1 MKSRF
6 WPVLSLLAF
15 VAGLLFWMEG
25 NRRRD
30 AARPPAPTNALQT
43 TQKVAQLT
51 APPRSNITLLTRLDN
66 LRAASAAGA
75 AAPVKHTDPAFPQ
88 RLRNTDRSLSAL
100 SRSDTAILLQN
111 ALIDTASRDPLDVP
125 AALRATGE
133 PGAYVVQARGPVTEK
148 FRANIEASG
157 GRIVSYIPNNAYL
170 VRISGQGA
178 AQLASTAQAV
188 LPFEPYYKLAPGL
201 LKQVLDAQP
210 LPAEAR
216 LTVTAFA
223 EDRDTVR
230 AALRDLHAAVLNEAR
245 SPFGPQFV
253 VAPGGTDLAALAS
266 LRGVQLVEPYTA
278 RVVMSDLT
286 RERLAISADT
296 VVSNNYLGLTGSNV
310 WVNVNDSGVDAQNPD
325 LTGRVFGTNSLDPI
339 LTDPTGHGT
348 HVAGVIASSGEH
360 GPTGTNVPPGSV
372 TNANFR
378 GMAPE
383 AKLFALGVD
392 LVSGPLVSDTAL
404 QTIAAQT
411 NYLTLG
417 RTNALISNNSWGYNR
432 AYEYDSAAASY
443 DAAVRDAL
451 PDETGS
457 QPLLYVFSA
466 GNEGFGN
473 DSGSGGVPGSIH
485 SPATAKNVLTIGA
498 TEQIRPITET
508 VVVTNQVT
516 NIVNGEF
523 EVTNVVET
531 NDVVLTYADSD
542 DEVAPF
548 SSRGN
553 VGIGIEGDQGRFK
566 PDLVAPGV
574 FVVSTRSTDWSV
586 DLTTTNTTVYTY
598 AQQLVLPDEWNRY
611 SLLVP
616 TNTVRLTITT
626 LPAPDSPQPFPDL
639 QIYAKFG
646 ADPTTADFQAVT
658 NAVIASPQEGE
669 WFYAIANPTQS
680 RVTFTLRVRLEVKNA
695 NEDLLALLKQIDDPF
710 RTNDI
715 PYRYDTGTSASAA
728 AVSGLLALMQE
739 FFEQQLKQS
748 YSPALMK
755 ALLIN
760 GARSLGPQYNL
771 QVRTLLNYQGWGLP
785 ALTNIFPASL
795 TNHLDQPDLWPV
807 HWVDQNPTNAVA
819 TGETRAYDI
828 EVPTNALNSDLRVT
842 LVWTD
847 PPGNPAASIKLVND
861 LDLVVSNK
869 TTGEMFLGN
878 DIPASSDY
886 NPATSTNATE
896 QLFDNINNVENVFLR
911 GPIDTNYTV
920 FVTGR
925 RVNVNA
931 VTAHTNDIVQ
941 DYALVV
947 SVGGTTNALKFTP
960 LPLLATNVAEAT
972 IMTNGVPLLYQHAG
986 ANSPLVGGPDGTTN
1000 QWHFYVFT
1008 NEFNPALAGG
1018 DTNFGPYV
1026 AFLTFVPPNLSVPRT
1041 GEEADIDLY
1050 VSRGDSNLLALDPA
1064 AVAAAY
1070 KSLDRGGTELV
1081 AFTNATEGEVFYVGV
1096 KSEDQMSAEYGI
1108 IGLSSTEPFG
1118 NLLPDGSYL
1127 MQGRP
1132 VPLAIPDGTPSSPQ
1146 AALVF
1151 GVGIYPMTVGRT
1163 IVYSTVTHEE
1173 TGDLVGNLSHKG
1185 NFAVLNNHTPIPA
1198 SSNGV
1203 LSAIYDDMDS
1213 SIEPAALRTD
1223 GPGSLVD
1230 FIGGKGDGVWQL
1242 TMVDNAL
1249 GHTGSVDNLQVR
1261 IFPAP
1266 DLLAGTFVTLLPNQ
1280 YSIFFVDV
1288 PVDASLLRIL
1298 LSQMT
1303 LPVDV
1308 FVRYDLPPSLT
1319 EYDKTARIPPPSG
1332 ELTVGPTDI
1341 PPLQPGRYF
1350 VGVFNPNAV
1359 STSFYIRA
1367 VIERSDTGRLISDL
1381 VSSNTVP
1388 LRDDARM
1395 YITNYVGEARTVADV
1410 KVGIRVSHPRV
1421 SDLAFS
1427 LVSPQ
1432 GTHTLLAENRGRTN
1446 RTEYGYDQIS
1456 TNFHH
1461 VAVTY
1466 STNTGLAILY
1476 LDGQQQAQRNLG
1488 SFAPDTRNSLYLGR
1502 QPATNQLAAQY
1513 LGQMDEVD
1521 LYARELAPSE
1531 LLGIYQFGGAG
1542 KPTNALV
1549 SRWSFDGDGADTQTN
1564 NPASVDGPTFVPG
1577 KFGLALDFAAEGD
1590 LVQVTNRNG
1599 LDVGLSNGL
1608 TVDAWI
1614 NPADLTSN
1622 RTLAA
1627 WSDGTNR
1634 LGVEFGI
1641 KPGTSTNAP
1650 FGLLFVNLRD
1660 RSGSNHVLEAST
1672 QGLIQTNAILTNTVF
1687 VTFTDDTNLT
1697 AIPIKFAEPDTA
1709 PSGRSTNQ
1717 LVSGFEN
1724 VVSQRVTV
1732 LHAGDVFDGWTV
1744 GQDAPRPPAILN
1756 APDVAHTGTNL
1767 LVLRDGVLAT
1777 NVTTL
1782 PGKMYRLQW
1791 THRRETLPDGIVSW
1805 WPAERSTEDVIGTND
1820 GVAMVGL
1827 GYLPGKVGQ
1836 SFGLTNA
1843 GYMRVPDSPSLT
1855 FTNQFSIE
1863 FWFLPVSYGPFGSSL
1878 LYKSDPNNPQRQNYF
1893 VSVSTVA
1900 LDAGFNDPTQ
1910 AGAGSDLQGGLEGVR
1925 LSPPPSVGEF
1935 HHVVATYR
1943 QLNAAQVEMA
1953 IYLDGEKQRIKVIA
1967 GVLANATN
1975 NGAFYVG
1982 RSSFQGRLDELT
1994 LYNRVLTDNEVAELY
2009 RADALGKAPPPVLPQ
2024 TRVLVNGGA
2033 STVFT
2038 SDPWWATN
2046 GLTFLATATNTPV
2059 EVSSLQPGAMLDSF
2073 GLLELPA
2080 TQFLPEEPLKPFI
2093 GENALG
2099 DWKLEVVDRRVGAT
2113 NDLDQAFIQWQLQ
2126 LTYAPITVPAVALT
2140 NGVPYTNTIPS
2151 GQARY
2156 FIVDVPLDA
2165 THATN
2170 TLLATTG
2177 LDLWYNQLGL
2187 PTYGGSGEDYLLL
2200 TNTTGNLA
2208 VILTNGTQVLDTN
2221 RVLQAATGAPQLV
2234 PGQRYYLAIT
2244 NTQAATDY
2252 SIQVDFNQL
2261 NGAVTGVTDL
2271 APGQTIL
2278 TNIAV
2283 TNALQYYRYNV
2294 STNAVAASFEVYP
2307 TNGNVQLYL
2316 RKAEPV
2322 RNPLP
2327 TPQQYDYASENPGTN
2342 TEFILVTQNSLPV
2355 PLSSGAWY
2363 LGVLNADTV
2372 PVTYRIRVLEFTNFV
2387 DKIIDLKEGVTSF
2400 QAVQPGE
2407 LSRLYFRFIVFNSD
2421 PAVQFDLTELNGRA
2435 ELLAQLG
2442 SKPTHQSYQY
2452 LDEGAPG
2459 LPAKLV
2465 IRPVGDLTSL
2475 NGEWYLA
2482 VYNLETG
2489 PISFGMTASF
2499 PPAGPNLRGLS
2510 NDVPVTNT
2518 IAADTLGLPQVLDYY
2533 QFTVPDGATNVTFQV
2548 TPFNGNVDLVLRKG
2562 DLPDAYTFD
2571 YVSANP
2577 DVVPEIITVD
2587 PTTFPVPLAP
2597 GDWFLGVVNNSLLS
2611 TTYAVRVTSLP
2622 AGVGGPLRIN
2632 PVVTVVNGVAT
2643 FTWQAAPGLRFQVQ
2657 YATEIPPDGV
2667 IVWTAVPGE
2676 VTSLTGD
2683 YSFTDDG
2690 SLTGGLTA
2698 FKIYRVVQLPA
2709 GAGGGLSINPVVS
2722 EANGVATFTWQA
2734 TPGQRF
2740 QVQYATEIPA
2750 DGVIA
2755 WTAVPGVVTS
2765 PTGDYSFADDGS
2777 LTGGRTAFKIYRIVQ
2792 LP

>member
-15 VAGLLFWMEG
+15 VAGLLFWVEG

-30 AARPPAPTNALQT
+30 AARPSAPTNALQT

-66 LRAASAAGA
+66 LRAASAASA
-75 AAPVKHTDPAFPQ
+75 AVPVKHTDPQFPH
-88 RLRNTDRSLSAL
+88 RLRNTDGSLSAL
-100 SRSDTAILLQN
+100 SRSDTVILLQN

-125 AALRATGE
+125 AALRAAGE
-133 PGAYVVQARGPVTEK
+133 PGAYVVQAHGPVTEK
-148 FRANIEASG
+148 FRTEIESTG

-170 VRISGQGA
+170 VRISQRGAGQLSA
-178 AQLASTAQAV
+178 FAQAV
-188 LPFEPYYKLAPGL
+188 LPFEPYYKLAPEL
-201 LKQVLDAQP
+201 LKRVLDGQP
-210 LPAEAR
+210 LPAGAW
-216 LTVTAFA
+216 LSVTAFA
-223 EDRDTVR
+223 EDGAGVR
-230 AALRDLHAAVLNEAR
+230 AAFRGLSAAVLSEAPG
-245 SPFGPQFV
+245 PFGPEFV
-253 VAPGGTDLAALAS
+253 VAPEGTDLAALAA
-266 LRGVQLVEPYTA
+266 LPGVQLIEPYTA
-278 RVVMSDLT
+278 RVLLNDLT
-286 RERLAISADT
+286 RERLNVSADT

-310 WVNVNDSGVDAQNPD
+310 WVNVNDTGVDAENPD
-325 LTGRVFGTNSLDPI
+325 LKGRVFGSGTNI
-339 LTDPTGHGT
+339 LTDPSGHGT
-348 HVAGVIASSGEH
+348 HVAGVIASSGEN

-378 GMAPE
+378 GMAPG

-392 LVSGPLVSDTAL
+392 LVSGPVVPDSAL

-432 AYEYDSAAASY
+432 AFEYDSAAASY

-457 QPLLYVFSA
+457 QPMLYVFAA

-473 DSGSGGVPGSIH
+473 DSGTAGVPGSIH
-485 SPATAKNVLTIGA
+485 SPGTAKNVLTIGA
-498 TEQIRPITET
+498 IEQIRPITET

-531 NDVVLTYADSD
+531 NDVVLTYADSND
-542 DEVAPF
+542 QVASF

-553 VGIGIEGDQGRFK
+553 VGIGIEGDHGRFK

-586 DLTTTNTTVYTY
+586 DRITTNTTLYTY
-598 AQQLVLPDEWNRY
+598 PAQLVLPDEWNRY
-611 SLLVP
+611 SIAIP

-639 QIYAKFG
+639 QIYARYG
-646 ADPTTADFQAVT
+646 SDPTAADFRGTGQV
-658 NAVIASPQEGE
+658 VIPSPQEGE
-669 WFYAIANPTQS
+669 WFYAIATPTQT
-680 RVTFTLRVRLEVKNA
+680 RVSFTLRIRIDVKSADDPLLE
-695 NEDLLALLKQIDDPF
+695 LLNRIDDPF
-710 RTNDI
+710 RTNNI

-728 AVSGLLALMQE
+728 SVSGVLALMQE
-739 FFEQQLKQS
+739 FFEQRLKQS

-760 GARSLGPQYNL
+760 GARSLNPQYNL
-771 QVRTLLNYQGWGLP
+771 EVRTMLNYQGWGLP
-785 ALTNIFPASL
+785 ALTNIFPDSL
-795 TNHLDQPDLWPV
+795 TNHLDQPDQWPL
-807 HWVDQNPTNAVA
+807 HWVDQSPTNALA
-819 TGETRAYDI
+819 TGQTQAYDL

-869 TTGEMFLGN
+869 ATGEIFLGN
-878 DIPASSDY
+878 DIAASSDY
-886 NPATSTNATE
+886 NTASTTNSA
-896 QLFDNINNVENVFLR
+896 QQVIDNINNVENVFLR

-920 FVTGR
+920 FVSAR

-931 VTAHTNDIVQ
+931 VTAHTNGIVQ

-947 SVGGTTNALKFTP
+947 SVGGTNALRFIPQT
-960 LPLLATNVAEAT
+960 LVATNVAEAT

-1008 NEFNPALAGG
+1008 NEFNAALTGG
-1018 DTNFGPYV
+1018 ETNFGPYV

-1050 VSRGDSNLLALDPA
+1050 VARGDSNLLTLDPA
-1064 AVAAAY
+1064 AVASAY
-1070 KSLDRGGTELV
+1070 KSLARGGTELV
-1081 AFTNATEGEVFYVGV
+1081 AFTNAAPGEVFYVGV

-1108 IGLSSTEPFG
+1108 IGLSSDQPFG

-1132 VPLAIPDGTPSSPQ
+1132 VPRFIPDGTPSSPQ

-1151 GVGIYPMTVGRT
+1151 GVGVYPMTVGRT
-1163 IVYSTVTHEE
+1163 IVYSTITHEE
-1173 TGDLVGNLSHKG
+1173 TGDLLGNLSHSG
-1185 NFAVLNNHTPIPA
+1185 HFVVLNNHTPLPA

-1203 LSAIYDDMDS
+1203 LSAIYDDADYS
-1213 SIEPAALRTD
+1213 VEPTAQRSD

-1230 FIGGKGDGVWQL
+1230 FIGAKGEGVWQL

-1249 GHTGSVDNLQVR
+1249 GHTGIVDNLQVR

-1266 DLLAGTFVTLLPNQ
+1266 DLLAGSFVTLLPNQ
-1280 YSIFFVDV
+1280 FSIFFVDV
-1288 PVDASLLRIL
+1288 PTDASLLRIL

-1308 FVRYDLPPSLT
+1308 FVRYDLPPSLA

-1332 ELTVGPTDI
+1332 EMTVGPTDI

-1359 STSFYIRA
+1359 STTFYIRA
-1367 VIERSDTGRLISDL
+1367 VIERSDAGRLRSDL

-1395 YITNYVGEARTVADV
+1395 DITNYVGDARTVADV

-1432 GTHTLLAENRGRTN
+1432 GTHTLLCENRGGTN
-1446 RTEYGYDQIS
+1446 RTQYGYDEVT

-1461 VAVTY
+1461 VALTY
-1466 STNTGLAILY
+1466 STNTGLATLY
-1476 LDGQQQAQRNLG
+1476 LDGEPQAQRNLG
-1488 SFAPDTRNSLYLGR
+1488 RFAPDTRNRLFLGR
-1502 QPATNQLAAQY
+1502 QPATNQYAAQY

-1549 SRWSFDGDGADTQTN
+1549 SRWGFDGDGADAQTN
-1564 NPASVDGPTFVPG
+1564 NPAFVDGPTFVPG
-1577 KFGLALDFAAEGD
+1577 KFGLAVDFANDGD
-1590 LVQVTNRNG
+1590 LVLVTNRNG
-1599 LDVGLSNGL
+1599 LDVGLSDGFTL
-1608 TVDAWI
+1608 DAWI
-1614 NPADLTSN
+1614 NPADLTTN

-1634 LGVEFGI
+1634 LGVEFGV
-1641 KPGTSTNAP
+1641 KPGASTNDPA
-1650 FGLLFVNLRD
+1650 GLLFVNLRD

-1672 QGLIQTNAILTNTVF
+1672 QGLIRTNAVLTNAVF

-1697 AIPIKFAEPDTA
+1697 AIPIKFAEPDTT
-1709 PSGRSTNQ
+1709 PTGRSTNQ

-1724 VVSQRVTV
+1724 VVAQRVT
-1732 LHAGDVFDGWTV
+1732 LLAAGEVFDGWTV
-1744 GQDAPRPPAILN
+1744 TRDAPRPPAILS
-1756 APDVAHTGTNL
+1756 APDVAQTGTNL
-1767 LVLRDGVLAT
+1767 LVLRDGALFT
-1777 NVTTL
+1777 NLTTL
-1782 PGKMYRLQW
+1782 PGRMYRLQFA
-1791 THRRETLPDGIVSW
+1791 HQRETLPDGIVSW
-1805 WPAERSTEDVIGTND
+1805 WPAEGSTEDVVGTND

-1843 GYMRVPDSPSLT
+1843 GYMRVPDSSSLT
-1855 FTNQFSIE
+1855 FTNELSIE
-1863 FWFLPVSYGPFGSSL
+1863 FWFLPESYGPFGSSL
-1878 LYKSDPNNPQRQNYF
+1878 LYKSDPNNPLRQNYF
-1893 VSVSTVA
+1893 VNVSTVA

-1910 AGAGSDLQGGLEGVR
+1910 AGAGSDLQNGLEGVR

-1935 HHVVATYR
+1935 HHIVATYR

-1953 IYLDGEKQRIKVIA
+1953 IYLDGQKQRIKVIA
-1967 GVLANATN
+1967 GILANATN
-1975 NGAFYVG
+1975 NGPFYVG

-1994 LYNRVLTDNEVAELY
+1994 LYHRVLTDAEVTDLY
-2009 RADALGKAPPPVLPQ
+2009 RMDTLGKAPPPVLPQ

-2046 GLTFLATATNTPV
+2046 GVTFLATTTNTPV

-2080 TQFLPEEPLKPFI
+2080 TRFLPEEPLKPFI

-2099 DWKLEVVDRRVGAT
+2099 DWKLEVVDRRAGAT
-2113 NDLDQAFIQWQLQ
+2113 NNLEAAFIEWQLQ

-2170 TLLATTG
+2170 TLTASTG

-2187 PTYGGSGEDYLLL
+2187 PTYGAAGEDYQLL
-2200 TNTTGNLA
+2200 TNTIGNLA
-2208 VILTNGTQVLDTN
+2208 VLLTNGSQVLDTN
-2221 RVLQAATGAPQLV
+2221 RIVQAAAALPQLV
-2234 PGQRYYLAIT
+2234 AGQRYYLAIT
-2244 NTQAATDY
+2244 NSLATTDY
-2252 SIQVDFNQL
+2252 SIQVDFDQL

-2271 APGQTIL
+2271 ARGQTIL

-2283 TNALQYYRYNV
+2283 TNALQYFRYVV

-2316 RKAEPV
+2316 RKATAAL
-2322 RNPLP
+2322 NPLP
-2327 TPQQYDYASENPGTN
+2327 TPQLYDYASENPGTN
-2342 TEFILVTQNSLPV
+2342 RESILVTQNSLPV

-2363 LGVLNADTV
+2363 LGVLNADTT
-2372 PVTYRIRVLEFTNFV
+2372 PVAYRVRVLEFTNFV
-2387 DKIIDLKEGVTSF
+2387 DKVIDLQEGVTSF
-2400 QAVQPGE
+2400 ETVQPGE
-2407 LSRLYFRFIVFNSD
+2407 LSRLYFRFIVFRSD
-2421 PAVQFDLTELNGRA
+2421 PAVQFDLTQLEGRA

-2442 SKPTHQSYQY
+2442 SKPSHQGYQY

-2482 VYNLETG
+2482 VYDLETA
-2489 PISFGMTASF
+2489 PISFGITASL
-2499 PPAGPNLRGLS
+2499 PPAGPNVRALA
-2510 NDVPVTNT
+2510 NEVTVTNT
-2518 IAADTLGLPQVLDYY
+2518 IAADTLGLPQTLDYY
-2533 QFTVPDGATNVTFQV
+2533 QFTVPAGATNVTFQL

-2562 DLPDAYTFD
+2562 QLPDANTFD
-2571 YVSANP
+2571 YASANP
-2577 DVVPEIITVD
+2577 DVLPETIMVD
-2587 PTTFPVPLAP
+2587 PASFPVALEP

-2622 AGVGGPLRIN
+2622 ASAGGALRIN
-2632 PVVTVVNGVAT
+2632 PLVTVVNGVAT
-2643 FTWQAAPGLRFQVQ
+2643 FTWQTVPGLRFQIQ
-2657 YATEIPPDGV
+2657 YATTIPPDGI
-2667 IVWTAVPGE
+2667 IVWTIVPGE

-2690 SLTGGLTA
+2690 SQTGG
-2698 FKIYRVVQLPA
+2698 Q
-2709 GAGGGLSINPVVS
+2709 
-2722 EANGVATFTWQA
+2722 
-2734 TPGQRF
+2734 
-2740 QVQYATEIPA
+2740 
-2750 DGVIA
+2750 
-2755 WTAVPGVVTS
+2755 
-2765 PTGDYSFADDGS
+2765 
-2777 LTGGRTAFKIYRIVQ
+2777 TAFKIYRIVQ